1 MKQLQ
6 ILGTIAASLMAVSAN
21 AITIGTTDTF
31 EDGTEMGWSG
41 GNFPVNVSG
50 GQASSK
56 ALEFASGGGKLAA
69 YNTDTRWTG
78 DYIAAGVFGI
88 KGYFQNRST
97 VPMEIRLVMFN
108 GRFERWTSSG
118 PLEMGVSNA
127 WIEHTFEI
135 AESQLTRVAGSAGYA
150 ASLAN
155 IDRVMFR
162 HDPGSPDS
170 GGTPVDGALRID
182 NIEAI
187 GAPGPTISGDIT
199 LLDTAGSGGTE
210 DLTWT
215 LTQGSNVYTGT
226 LTVDDVAIS
235 MYSINIPPMA
245 PNGAYSLKIKGGT
258 FLSDTNSVLL
268 TGSSVTSDLALMNG
282 DIDQDAEVGPGDFE
296 AVVAQF
302 GGAGTADCDNDSEV
316 GPSDFEIVVANF
328 GLGDE

>member
-6 ILGTIAASLMAVSAN
+6 ILGIIAASLIASTAN

-41 GNFPVNVSG
+41 GALPANVSG

-56 ALEFASGGGKLAA
+56 ALEFSSNGGNLAA
-69 YNTDTRWTG
+69 YNTDPRWQG

-97 VPMEIRLVMFN
+97 IPMEIRLVMFN
-108 GRFERWTSSG
+108 GTSERWTSSG
-118 PLEMGVSNA
+118 PLEMGVSLA

-135 AESQLTRVAGSAGYA
+135 SEDQLTRVLGFQPYST
-150 ASLAN
+150 SLAN

-162 HDPGSPDS
+162 YDPGEPNAT
-170 GGTPVDGALRID
+170 GTAVTGAVRMD
-182 NIEAI
+182 NLEAI
-187 GAPGPTISGDIT
+187 GAPGPTISGDIN

-235 MYSINIPPMA
+235 MYSITIPPMA
-245 PNGAYSLKIKGGT
+245 ANGAYSLKIKGGT

-268 TGSSVTSDLALMNG
+268 TGSSVTSDFALMNG
-282 DIDQDAEVGPGDFE
+282 DIDQDTEVGPGDFE

-302 GGAGTADCDNDSEV
+302 GGAGTADCDNDGEV
-316 GPSDFEIVVANF
+316 GPSDFETVVANF